1 MFSFNKRFIYYIYA
15 DYTFELI
22 FVPSFEFKPTVNFQI
37 SFFFTYECPTA
48 LAPFVE
54 KKITTACTE
63 M

>member
-1 MFSFNKRFIYYIYA
+1 MPIIH
-15 DYTFELI
+15 LI
-22 FVPSFEFKPTVNFQI
+22 FVPSFGFKPTVNFQI
-37 SFFFTYECPTA
+37 SFFLTYKCPIA